1 MSVGQVKKTGRWY
14 CQYRIPGRKSPLKE
28 YCGKGAAGK
37 KAAKLFDLEVKKAK
51 LKKQPI
57 QRSELHLDEL
67 AQLYINHEKR
77 KKRAASYLNLIGDK
91 LNKEWLPIL
100 ADKPIMLLKP
110 KDFEKVHALYD
121 GKAVSTQ
128 NRYMDYL
135 NIIFNF
141 GVRME
146 YIDKNPMKKWWAEMK
161 QPEQSRNIDHLSF
174 EDFRKLYKVS
184 PAHLQWTLDVMW
196 ALGARPGPSELFG
209 LMWEDVNWHDNEI
222 RIRGTKTHSSDRVVP
237 ITESFKERLKAKYAE
252 TQTDYLIEFRGK
264 RIKSVKSAFNSAK
277 KRAGTDESVCMYTIR
292 HLFTSS
298 MLAKGADA
306 KAVANMLGHTSLRMI
321 MNTYYHETND
331 ERRRAIE
338 VKPELLD

>member
-1 MSVGQVKKTGRWY
+1 M
-14 CQYRIPGRKSPLKE
+14 
-28 YCGKGAAGK
+28 
-37 KAAKLFDLEVKKAK
+37 
-51 LKKQPI
+51 
-57 QRSELHLDEL
+57 HLDEL

-77 KKRAASYLNLIGDK
+77 KKRDKSYLNLIGDK
-91 LNKEWLPIL
+91 LNKEWLPVL
-100 ADKPIMLLKP
+100 AEKSIIQLKP

-146 YIDKNPMKKWWAEMK
+146 YIDRNPMKKWWADVK
-161 QPEQSRNIDHLSF
+161 QPEKTRNIEHLPL
-174 EDFRKLYKVS
+174 EDFRKLYKVA
-184 PAHLQWTLDVMW
+184 PPHLQWAFDVMW
-196 ALGARPGPSELFG
+196 ALGARPGPTELFG
-209 LMWEDVNWHDNEI
+209 LMWKDVNWDDDEI
-222 RIRGTKTHSSDRVVP
+222 RIRGTKTKSSDRVIP
-237 ITESFKERLKAKYAE
+237 INEGFRERLKAKHAE
-252 TQTDYLIEFRGK
+252 AQTDYLIEFRGK

-277 KRAGTDESVCMYTIR
+277 KRAEIDESVCMYTIR

-321 MNTYYHETND
+321 MGTYYHEIEGEKRN
-331 ERRRAIE
+331 AIKN
-338 VKPELLD
+338 KPKLIK

>member
-1 MSVGQVKKTGRWY
+1 MSVGQVKKTGVWY
-14 CQYRIPGRKSPLKE
+14 CQYRIAGKKSPVKE
-28 YCGKGAAGK
+28 YFGKGTEGK
-37 KAAKLFDLEVKKAK
+37 KAAQLRDLEVRKAK
-51 LKKQPI
+51 IKKLPVN
-57 QRSELHLDEL
+57 RSDMHLDEL

-77 KKRAASYLNLIGDK
+77 KKRDKSYLNLIGDK
-91 LNKEWLPIL
+91 LNKEWLPKL
-100 ADKPIMLLKP
+100 ANKPIMQLKP
-110 KDFEKVHALYD
+110 KDFEQVHTEYD
-121 GKAVSTQ
+121 HLATSTQ

-161 QPEQSRNIDHLSF
+161 QPEQSRNLEHFSLA
-174 EDFRKLYKVS
+174 DFRKLYEVS
-184 PAHLQWTLDVMW
+184 PPHLQWTFDVMW

-209 LMWEDVNWHDNEI
+209 LMWKDVNWHDNEI
-222 RIRGTKTHSSDRVVP
+222 RIRGTKTKASDRVLP
-237 ITESFKERLKAKYAE
+237 ITATFKELLKAKHAE
-252 TQTDYLIEFRGK
+252 AQTDSLIEFRGK

-277 KRAGTDESVCMYTIR
+277 KRAGLDKSVCMYTIR

-338 VKPELLD
+338 VKPKLL